1 MAGIVIERIDELIA
15 PSPMMAQYVAVKKE
29 YADFVLLYRLGDFY
43 EMFFED
49 AVTVSRELELTLTG
63 RDCGEG
69 KRAAMCGVPFHKVDL
84 YIGRLVEC
92 GFKVAVCE
100 QTEDP
105 ALAKGLVTRE
115 VVRVVTPGTVTDSAL
130 LSDSCNNYLAAIS
143 VGTYGVFGLAF
154 ADISTGEVSVT
165 ELSGGDAEVKLENE
179 LGTFRPSEVLLS
191 LPGKGLS
198 GISEFISERLGA
210 MLTDGRE
217 DLFDLA
223 LASASAADCFG
234 ERAELLDSDAKRGAV
249 GALLA
254 YIRETQMTEPSFV
267 RGLRVYGEG
276 QHLSLDLG
284 TIRNLEL
291 LESMRNKEKRGSLL
305 WVLDKT
311 ETAMGGRMLRA
322 WLQKPLLDPG
332 AIRRRQSAVST
343 LCEQFLLREE
353 LKADLSGILDLERL
367 TAKAVYGSANA
378 KDLLAIALSLA
389 KVPRIRERLA
399 DASSNSLSAL
409 AESMDPMSELVDR
422 LLYAIVDEPPFTV
435 REGGMI
441 RPGYDAEVDRLSAI
455 CHSGGGWMSDI
466 EEREREASGIRNLK
480 VGYNKVFGY
489 YIEVTKSQTE
499 LVPAHY
505 VRKQTLTNC
514 ERYITEELK
523 EMEST
528 VLGASDKLC
537 ALEYAIFCE
546 LRDAVA
552 KAAERIRK
560 TAAAIG
566 ELDVYLSF
574 AEVAIKN
581 RYVCPEVDSSDLLVI
596 RDGRHPVVEK
606 FVSDSFF
613 VPNDTD
619 LDVGANRLMLIT
631 GPNMAGKSTYMRQV
645 ALITVMAQIGSFVPA
660 KEARIGVVDKL
671 FTRVGASDDLAS
683 GQSTFMLEM
692 NEVSNI
698 LKNATRHSLIIY
710 DEVGRGTSTYDGMSI
725 ARAVVEYTAGKR
737 IGAKTLFATHYHEL
751 TVLEGECDGV
761 VNYHIAAKKRGDS
774 ITFLRK
780 IVRGATDDSYGIEVA
795 KLAGV
800 PNEVVRRAREI
811 LSDIESKGLPSERRI
826 SAPAT
831 ASEPDMLSFLASG
844 EAEEV
849 ADTLRSTDLDTLT
862 PIEALNLIYTLKKK
876 LTVKK

>member
-1 MAGIVIERIDELIA
+1 MAAQEVVERLQDLTS
-15 PSPMMAQYVAVKKE
+15 PSPMMAQYMAVKQQYK
-29 YADFVLLYRLGDFY
+29 DFVLLYRLGDFY

-49 AVTVSRELELTLTG
+49 AVTVSKRLELTLTG
-63 RDCGEG
+63 RDCGDG
-69 KRAAMCGVPFHKVDL
+69 RRAAMCGVPFHKSDV

-105 ALAKGLVTRE
+105 ATAKGLVTRE
-115 VVRVVTPGTVTDSAL
+115 VVRVVTPGTVTDAGL
-130 LSDSCNNYLAAIS
+130 LTDSCNNYLAA
-143 VGTYGVFGLAF
+143 VAVTGTGTIGLAF
-154 ADISTGEVSVT
+154 ADISTGEIAVT
-165 ELSGGDAEVKLENE
+165 ELAGTGAQASLENE
-179 LGTFRPSEVLLS
+179 LGTFRPSEVILN
-191 LPGKGLS
+191 LPAKAHAALTA
-198 GISEFISERLGA
+198 FVQTRLDA
-210 MLTDGRE
+210 MLTPDRA
-217 DLFDLA
+217 DLFEPTRA
-223 LASASAADCFG
+223 KAQAIECFG
-234 ERAELLDSDAKRGAV
+234 ERAEELNSEGKLCAV

-276 QHLSLDLG
+276 QFLSLDLG

-291 LESMRNKEKRGSLL
+291 VESMRNKEKRGSLL

-322 WLQKPLLDPG
+322 WIQKPLLDPA
-332 AIRRRQSAVST
+332 AIRRRQSAVAE

-353 LKADLSGILDLERL
+353 LRSDLGGILDLERL

-378 KDLLAIALSLA
+378 KDLLAIAVSLA
-389 KVPRIRERLA
+389 RVPTIVSRLSEV
-399 DASSNSLSAL
+399 ASPTLASLCASL
-409 AESMDPMSELVDR
+409 DPIDELTQ
-422 LLYAIVDEPPFTV
+422 LLLSAIVDEPPFTV

-441 RPGYDAEVDRLSAI
+441 RAGYCEEVDTLRSI
-455 CHSGGGWMSDI
+455 RDSGGSWMEQI
-466 EEREREASGIRNLK
+466 EEREREASGIRTLK

-489 YIEVTKSQTE
+489 YIEVTKSQSA
-499 LVPAHY
+499 LVPSHY

-528 VLGASDKLC
+528 VLGASDKLA
-537 ALEYAIFCE
+537 ALEYSIFCE
-546 LRDAVA
+546 LRDAVSA
-552 KAAERIRK
+552 SAERIRS
-560 TAAAIG
+560 TAEAIAS
-566 ELDVYLSF
+566 LDVLLSL
-574 AEVAIKN
+574 ADVAVKN
-581 RYVCPEVDSSDLLVI
+581 RYVCPEVDSSDLISI

-606 FVSDSFF
+606 FVQDSFF
-613 VPNDTD
+613 VPNDTE
-619 LDVGANRLMLIT
+619 LDVGASRLMLIT

-660 KEARIGVVDKL
+660 KEARIGVVDKV

-751 TVLEGECDGV
+751 TVLEDECDGV

-774 ITFLRK
+774 IIFLRK
-780 IVRGATDDSYGIEVA
+780 IVKGATDDSYGIEVA

-811 LSDIESKGLPSERRI
+811 LSDIESKGVPTPAVSKE
-826 SAPAT
+826 SAP
-831 ASEPDMLSFLASG
+831 SEPDMLSFLASG

-849 ADTLRSTDLDTLT
+849 ANALRETDLDTLT

-876 LTVKK
+876 LTTRA